1 MRVLI
6 RSVEIFHVA
15 MGLVEPFETSFGV
28 ENVRHTLLF
37 KVEERGGEV
46 GWGEAPVSVGP
57 WYSPETV
64 STAWHVSRDFL
75 IPPIVGAEIEGPED
89 FLERTSRVRGHR
101 MARAGLEFA
110 LWDLKAKLE
119 GRPLS
124 EVIGGT
130 KERVQVGV
138 SVGIQPGV
146 EETLRV
152 VESYLERGY
161 RRVKLKIRPGW
172 DRQPA
177 QAVREA
183 HPDLR
188 LMVDANGAYTLAD
201 IERLRALDDLDL
213 MMIEQPLRPRNLLA
227 HAELA
232 RHLETPLCLDESVE
246 SVDDAVE
253 ALQLDS
259 ALVLNLKPARVG
271 GLLESLRIHDLW
283 AGSAGRPLW
292 VGGLLETGVGRA
304 FLVATASLPG
314 VTMPSDIS
322 ASDRY
327 YEEDLVEPPWT
338 LNEDGT
344 LSVPGRPGIGVEV
357 VEERVEKYTV
367 RRDEIRA

>member
-1 MRVLI
+1 
-6 RSVEIFHVA
+6 VEMFHVA

-28 ENVRHTLLF
+28 ENVKHTLLF
-37 KVEERGGEV
+37 RVEERGGEV
-46 GWGEAPVSVGP
+46 GWGEAPVSIGP

-75 IPPIVGAEIEGPED
+75 IPPIVGSEIDGPEE
-89 FLERTSRVRGHR
+89 FLQRTSRVRGHR

-110 LWDLKAKLE
+110 LWDLRAKLE
-119 GRPLS
+119 GRPLRDL
-124 EVIGGT
+124 IGGT
-130 KERVQVGV
+130 KDRVEVGV
-138 SVGIQPGV
+138 SVGIQPNA
-146 EETLRV
+146 EQTLRV
-152 VESYLERGY
+152 VEGYLERGY

-172 DRQPA
+172 DRQPVK
-177 QAVREA
+177 AVRDA

-201 IERLRALDDLDL
+201 VERLRALDGFGL

-232 RHLETPLCLDESVE
+232 RRLETPLCLDESVE

-259 ALVLNLKPARVG
+259 AMILNLKPARVG
-271 GLLESLRIHDLW
+271 GLVESLQIHDLW
-283 AGSAGRPLW
+283 ASSAGRPLW
-292 VGGLLETGVGRA
+292 IGGLLETGIGRA
-304 FLVATASLPG
+304 FQVAASSLPG

-327 YEEDLVEPPWT
+327 YEEDLVDPPWS
-338 LNEDGT
+338 LNADGT
-344 LSVPGRPGIGVEV
+344 LSVPPGPGIGVEV
-357 VEERVEKYTV
+357 LEERVERYTV
-367 RRDEIRA
+367 RREEIRA